1 MESIKGEFDRMKR
14 CTMEFVND
22 FGSTYKVERI
32 HSEESITFD
41 DYLEVGEM
49 VNELMKLAGFYYNKQ
64 MVFMESVD
72 EDEADFL
79 LECLHEY
86 RRGKEGAVNA

>member
-1 MESIKGEFDRMKR
+1 MRR
-14 CTMEFVND
+14 CSMEFVND
-22 FGSTYKVERI
+22 FGSTYRVERI
-32 HSEESITFD
+32 HGEDSIMFD
-41 DYLEVGEM
+41 DYIEVGEM

-79 LECLHEY
+79 LDCLHEY
-86 RRGKEGAVNA
+86 RRGKEGGMDA